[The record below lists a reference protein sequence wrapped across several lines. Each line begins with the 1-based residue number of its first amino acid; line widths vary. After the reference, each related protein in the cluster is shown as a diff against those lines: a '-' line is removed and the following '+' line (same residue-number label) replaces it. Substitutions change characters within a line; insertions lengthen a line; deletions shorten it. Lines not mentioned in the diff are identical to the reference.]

1 MSGLVSEWGEVAGWR
16 DMLRPWLDKQ
26 VAAAVDAAMVALLEG
41 KAGEAYKAA
50 VRWQLTQDFIRLVE
64 GRMHDECATIKNDGA
79 TRKPST
85 QHR

>member
-16 DMLRPWLDKQ
+16 DVLRPWLDKQ
-26 VAAAVDAAMVALLEG
+26 AAAAADAAMAALLEG
-41 KAGEAYKAA
+41 RADEAYKAA

-64 GRMHDECATIKNDGA
+64 GRMRDECATIKDDGT
-79 TRKPST
+79 TRKLPN